1 MRYLL
6 TATFVLMALGC
17 TKTPS
22 VPQTPAQKGR
32 ALYNAH
38 CIACHNVNPH
48 LDGAVGPAL
57 FGSSLDLL
65 QHRVLEA
72 KYPDGYKPKRPT
84 HIMQP
89 LPFLKDEIPNL
100 QAYLNAP

>member
-1 MRYLL
+1 MRTILFFSFLL
-6 TATFVLMALGC
+6 VAC

-22 VPQTPAQKGR
+22 VPQTPAEKGR
-32 ALYNAH
+32 TLYNAH
-38 CIACHNVNPH
+38 CIACHNVNPR

-57 FGSSLDLL
+57 YGSNLDLL

-72 KYPDGYKPKRPT
+72 KYPAGYTPKRAT